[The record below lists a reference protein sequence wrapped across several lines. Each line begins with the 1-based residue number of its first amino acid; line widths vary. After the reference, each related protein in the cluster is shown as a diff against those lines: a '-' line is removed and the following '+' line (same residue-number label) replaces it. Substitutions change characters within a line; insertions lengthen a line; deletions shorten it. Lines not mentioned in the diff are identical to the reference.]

1 MFEKHGRYVLIKNH
15 TFISTHLKSHNNED
29 THLVVRNSEHDC
41 DLAYPFVYA
50 LFLDKTL
57 TDLSYPVLDCQFPI
71 PSELFGP
78 YNGLFLAYQEEYNCI
93 YLLNIATRETR
104 ALPQCRFVAPHNMT
118 LAMCFITDVD
128 MIHIMMIISWF
139 SCVNFR
145 IRRYGDDKEKVGE
158 KLGLRRQSRAGG
170 WHNKCQARGRKATGK
185 RKNKTDLSSF
195 EMSEDEIGF
204 SNIPRKNIQ
213 EKGKK
218 KWVPKPRQT
227 VQREGFGKLIIGE
240 KQGQM
245 GKGVVS
251 DSTLTSIDEGL
262 ISDFKR
268 WRGECLRREGQKE
281 GMDGIGHGLVSR
293 DHSQGHQKISFSRS
307 LSLDGPFKDYL
318 ENIE

>member
-1 MFEKHGRYVLIKNH
+1 MREKVRERGFDSLRFRGYGRSEDFKSKLASVYIDNLNPVMDQVGLWSFFKPFGRVRDEYLSPKNSSRRRLYAFIYFESLEEATKVAR
-15 TFISTHLKSHNNED
+15 
-29 THLVVRNSEHDC
+29 
-41 DLAYPFVYA
+41 
-50 LFLDKTL
+50 L
-57 TDLSYPVLDCQFPI
+57 T
-71 PSELFGP
+71 
-78 YNGLFLAYQEEYNCI
+78 N
-93 YLLNIATRETR
+93 
-104 ALPQCRFVAPHNMT
+104 
-118 LAMCFITDVD
+118 D
-128 MIHIMMIISWF
+128 MH
-139 SCVNFR
+139 V
-145 IRRYGDDKEKVGE
+145 RRYGDDKEKVGE
-158 KLGLRRQSRAGG
+158 KLGLKRQSRAGG

-185 RKNKTDLSSF
+185 RKNETDLSSF

-218 KWVPKPRQT
+218 KWVPKPRQI